1 MEGCPELERDVVAR
15 HGFVHGLRTTIL
27 SHSIESVIL
36 KSLEI
41 TEISIS
47 APNPAEVKVPW

>member
-15 HGFVHGLRTTIL
+15 HGFAHGLRTTIL
-27 SHSIESVIL
+27 CHSINSVIL
-36 KSLEI
+36 ERLEI

-47 APNPAEVKVPW
+47 AQIREKVKVP